1 MEFVFEPE
9 PISSLAIHGSKQRFP
24 VRRIYCVGHNY
35 TDHALEMGADPRKE
49 PPFFFAKPADAIVT
63 GGQAMHYPPRTQ
75 NLHHEIELVVALGRG
90 GSQIAVDDAWEHIFG
105 FAVGLDMTRR
115 DLQNKAK
122 KTGRPWKTGKAFDES
137 APVSELYT
145 ASEVGRIDRGRIW
158 LEVNGELRQQGDIS
172 QLIWSIPE
180 MIAELST
187 LFRLQAGDLVFTGTP
202 AGVAAVQQ
210 GDVLHGG
217 VEGVTEL
224 RLEII

>member
-9 PISSLAIHGSKQRFP
+9 PPSSLAIHGSEQRFP

-63 GGQAMHYPPRTQ
+63 GGQAMHYPSRTQ
-75 NLHHEIELVVALGRG
+75 NLHHEIELVVALARG
-90 GSQIAVDDAWEHIFG
+90 GSDIAVDNAWEHIFG

-122 KTGRPWKTGKAFDES
+122 KTGRPWETGKAFDES

-145 ASEVGRIDRGRIW
+145 VSEIGRIDHGRIW

-180 MIAELST
+180 IIAELST

-202 AGVAAVQQ
+202 AGVAAVQR
-210 GDVLHGG
+210 GDVLRGG

-224 RLEII
+224 RVEII